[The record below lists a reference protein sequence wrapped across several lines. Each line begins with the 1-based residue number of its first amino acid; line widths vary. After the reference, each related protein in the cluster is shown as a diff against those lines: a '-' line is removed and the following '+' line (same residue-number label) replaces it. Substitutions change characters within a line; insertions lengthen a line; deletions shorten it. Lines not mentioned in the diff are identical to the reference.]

1 MNEPK
6 RLRIKRNLISGM
18 HMSKLFTM
26 MASHAPSISA
36 FQIHQVVLMFQVNVA
51 RYISPKNFIPLY
63 SFRSINNNGINAK
76 KMATVRFTVGHAIK
90 NSKPESSDSKTG

>member
-1 MNEPK
+1 MNAPK
-6 RLRIKRNLISGM
+6 RLRIKRKPMSGI

-26 MASHAPSISA
+26 MASQAPSISA

-51 RYISPKNFIPLY
+51 RYIKPKNFKPEY
-63 SFRSINNNGINAK
+63 SFRSINSNGINAK

-90 NSKPESSDSKTG
+90 NSNPESSDSKTG